1 MSSPVPPELQQ
12 KISLW
17 RQRAA
22 EGTLTREEMLEAV
35 RALREGRANAQAAS
49 DSSVRKRA
57 VAAIPHADDLL
68 KELGM

>member
-35 RALREGRANAQAAS
+35 RARREGRANAQAAS

>member
-1 MSSPVPPELQQ
+1 MSSPVSAELQQ

-17 RQRAA
+17 RLRAA
-22 EGTLTREEMLEAV
+22 EGALTRDEMKEAV

>member
-22 EGTLTREEMLEAV
+22 EGTLTRPEMLEAV

>member
-22 EGTLTREEMLEAV
+22 EGTLTREEMLQAV

-49 DSSVRKRA
+49 DSSVRKKA

-68 KELGM
+68 KELGL